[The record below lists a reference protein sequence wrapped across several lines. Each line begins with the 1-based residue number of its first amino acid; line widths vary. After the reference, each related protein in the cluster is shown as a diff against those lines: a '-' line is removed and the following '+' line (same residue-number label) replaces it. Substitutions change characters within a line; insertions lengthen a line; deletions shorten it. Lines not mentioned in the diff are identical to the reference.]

1 MIFSPLPT
9 PWGRKNCKT
18 HSTIL
23 DIVCPYFQK
32 EYFAF
37 LCRLVILFMLCN
49 ASIAAGAA
57 VVFNLPVRILRS
69 RLFCALQKIFPFGEC
84 VAEFSFFILQ
94 QKSPGTTGFR
104 GFEQLS
110 ETESTLAKRQ
120 GTGAASAELSANFR
134 FPSNFLADCNFRPRT

>member
-1 MIFSPLPT
+1 
-9 PWGRKNCKT
+9 
-18 HSTIL
+18 
-23 DIVCPYFQK
+23 
-32 EYFAF
+32 
-37 LCRLVILFMLCN
+37 MLCN

-57 VVFNLPVRILRS
+57 VVSNLPVRILRS
-69 RLFCALQKIFPFGEC
+69 CLFCALQKIFPFGEC

-134 FPSNFLADCNFRPRT
+134 FSSNFLADCNFRPRT